1 MTYKIGGKS
10 ILESLNQINS
20 RQLANAIRFLSID
33 AVELAKSGHPGAPM
47 GLAEAAMV
55 LWLNYLKHNPKNPK
69 WFNRDRFVL
78 SNGHASML
86 IYSLLHLCGYSLS
99 ISDLKS
105 FRQLHSATPGHP
117 EYRETPGVET
127 TTGPLGQGLA
137 NAVGFAIAERNLS
150 ARFNKKNIEL
160 INNRTFAFVGDG
172 CLMEGIS
179 HEVCSLAGTLRLGKL
194 NVLYDSNGISIDGD
208 IKNWFSEN
216 VAERFS
222 AYGWHVIENVDGHNI
237 ESLNKA
243 YSSAIDNHDRPSI
256 IICKTT
262 IGYGSPN
269 KSGTADSHG
278 AALGEDEIKKTREA
292 LHWNYDPFEIPTTFY
307 ESWDCKKKG
316 EVAEREWNSILEKY
330 KKDYPE
336 DWEELDRRV
345 NCKLPNNWNQTIQ
358 NSLIE
363 IQKDKKSEAT
373 RKSSQT
379 VLNMIS
385 PSTPELIGGSAD
397 LTGSNNTFSTSSRAL
412 NLNDYGGNYLF
423 YGVREFGM
431 TAIMNGISLYGGC
444 IPYGGTFL
452 VFSDYARN
460 AVRMAAL
467 MKIRAVLVYTHDSI
481 GLGEDGPT
489 HQPVEHLQALRL
501 IPNLDV
507 WRPADR
513 TETLIGWQSSIEKK
527 TGPSCL
533 ILSRQSMPQL
543 DLSQIEIQNLKKGG
557 YILKNIGNPIA
568 CIIATGSEVSLAL
581 EIASALK
588 QESLAIQVVSMPCSQ
603 VFDQQDE
610 SYKKTVLPESIKK
623 IAIEAG
629 STDLWYK
636 YIGKEGLAIGINQ
649 FGASAPADIL
659 FKEFELDLDNCLIKI
674 KNYLR
679 QP

>member
-1 MTYKIGGKS
+1 MDS
-10 ILESLNQINS
+10 SNQINS
-20 RQLANAIRFLSID
+20 RELANAIRFLSID
-33 AVELAKSGHPGAPM
+33 TVELAKSGHPGAPM
-47 GLAEAAMV
+47 GLAEAATV
-55 LWLNYLKHNPKNPK
+55 LWLDYLKHNPNNPK
-69 WFNRDRFVL
+69 WLNRDRFVL

-86 IYSLLHLCGYSLS
+86 IYSLLHLSGYSLT
-99 ISDLKS
+99 IDDLKS

-117 EYRETPGVET
+117 EYGETPGVET

-150 ARFNKKNIEL
+150 ARFNKKDIEL
-160 INNRTFAFVGDG
+160 INNKTFAFVGDG

-179 HEVCSLAGTLRLGKL
+179 HEVCSLAGTLKLGKL
-194 NVLYDSNGISIDGD
+194 NVLYDSNGISIDGN
-208 IKNWFSEN
+208 INNWFSEN
-216 VAERFS
+216 VSERFS
-222 AYGWHVIENVDGHNI
+222 AYGWHVIENVDGHDVK
-237 ESLNKA
+237 SLHEA
-243 YSSAIDNHDRPSI
+243 YSSAIDNDNRPTI

-269 KSGTADSHG
+269 KSGTAESHG
-278 AALGEDEIKKTREA
+278 AALGDDEIKKTREA
-292 LHWNYDPFEIPTTFY
+292 LRWDYDPFEIPKTIY
-307 ESWDCKKKG
+307 ESWNCKNKG
-316 EVAEREWNSILEKY
+316 ETAENEWNLLLEKY
-330 KKDYPE
+330 KRDYPQ

-345 NCKLPNNWNQTIQ
+345 NHKLPGNWLKTID
-358 NSLIE
+358 NSLRE
-363 IQKDKKSEAT
+363 ISGDKKSEAT

-385 PSTPELIGGSAD
+385 SSLPELIGGSAD
-397 LTGSNNTFSTSSRAL
+397 LTGSNNTFSTSSKAL
-412 NLNDYGGNYLF
+412 NPNDYSGNYLF

-431 TAIMNGISLYGGC
+431 SAIMNGIALYGGN

-467 MKIRAVLVYTHDSI
+467 MKIRSVFVYTHDSI

-507 WRPADR
+507 WRPADK
-513 TETLIGWQSSIEKK
+513 TETLISWQSSIEKT

-543 DLSQIEIQNLKKGG
+543 DFSCTETRNLKKGG
-557 YILKNIGNPIA
+557 YILKNVENPIA

-581 EIASALK
+581 EIASVLK
-588 QESLAIQVVSMPCSQ
+588 KEDLAIRVVSMPCSS
-603 VFDQQDE
+603 VFDRQSE
-610 SYKKTVLPESIKK
+610 SYRKTVLPENIKR
-623 IAIEAG
+623 ISIEAG

-636 YIGKEGLAIGINQ
+636 YTGREGLTIGINQ
-649 FGASAPADIL
+649 FGASAPAEIL
-659 FKEFELDLDNCLIKI
+659 FRELKLDLESCLTKI
-674 KNYLR
+674 RSFLR
-679 QP
+679 

>member
-1 MTYKIGGKS
+1 MDS
-10 ILESLNQINS
+10 SNQINS
-20 RQLANAIRFLSID
+20 RELANAIRFLSID

-55 LWLNYLKHNPKNPK
+55 LWLDYLKHNPNNPK
-69 WFNRDRFVL
+69 WLNRDRFIL

-86 IYSLLHLCGYSLS
+86 IYSLLHLSGYSLT
-99 ISDLKS
+99 INDLKS

-117 EYRETPGVET
+117 EYGETPGVET

-150 ARFNKKNIEL
+150 ARFNKKDIEL

-179 HEVCSLAGTLRLGKL
+179 HEVCSLAGTLKLGKL

-208 IKNWFSEN
+208 INNWFSEN

-222 AYGWHVIENVDGHNI
+222 AYGWHVIENVDGHDVK
-237 ESLNKA
+237 SLHEA
-243 YSSAIDNHDRPSI
+243 YSSAINNHDRPSI

-269 KSGTADSHG
+269 KSGTAESHG
-278 AALGEDEIKKTREA
+278 AALGDDEIKKTREA
-292 LHWNYDPFEIPTTFY
+292 LQWDYDHFEIPKLFT
-307 ESWDCKKKG
+307 SLGIAKKKG
-316 EVAEREWNSILEKY
+316 ETAENKWNLLLEKY
-330 KKDYPE
+330 KQDYPQ

-345 NCKLPNNWNQTIQ
+345 NHRLPDNWLTTID
-358 NSLIE
+358 NSLRE
-363 IQKDKKSEAT
+363 ISGDKKSEAT

-385 PSTPELIGGSAD
+385 SSLPELIGGSAD
-397 LTGSNNTFSTSSRAL
+397 LTGSNNTFSTSSKAL
-412 NLNDYGGNYLF
+412 NFNDYSGNYLF

-431 TAIMNGISLYGGC
+431 SAIMNGIALYGGN

-467 MKIRAVLVYTHDSI
+467 MKIRSIFVYTHDSI

-507 WRPADR
+507 WRPADK
-513 TETLIGWQSSIEKK
+513 TETLISWQSSIENT

-543 DLSQIEIQNLKKGG
+543 DFSSTETQNIKKGG
-557 YILKNIGNPIA
+557 YILKNVENPIA

-581 EIASALK
+581 EIASVLK
-588 QESLAIQVVSMPCSQ
+588 KENLAIRVVSMPCSS
-603 VFDQQDE
+603 VFDRQNE
-610 SYKKTVLPESIKK
+610 SYKKTVLPENVKK
-623 IAIEAG
+623 ISIEAG

-636 YIGKEGLAIGINQ
+636 YTGKEGLTIGINQ
-649 FGASAPADIL
+649 FGASAPAETL
-659 FKEFELDLDNCLIKI
+659 FRELKLDLESCLIKI
-674 KNYLR
+674 KNFLR
-679 QP
+679 

>member
-1 MTYKIGGKS
+1 MDS
-10 ILESLNQINS
+10 SNQINS
-20 RQLANAIRFLSID
+20 RELANAIRFLSID

-55 LWLNYLKHNPKNPK
+55 LWLDYLKHNPNNPK
-69 WFNRDRFVL
+69 WLNRDRFIL

-86 IYSLLHLCGYSLS
+86 IYSLLHLSGYSLT
-99 ISDLKS
+99 INDLKS

-117 EYRETPGVET
+117 EYGETPGVET

-150 ARFNKKNIEL
+150 ARFNKKDIEL

-179 HEVCSLAGTLRLGKL
+179 HEVCSLAGTLKLGKL

-208 IKNWFSEN
+208 INNWFSEN

-222 AYGWHVIENVDGHNI
+222 AYGWHVIENVDGHDVK
-237 ESLNKA
+237 SLDEA
-243 YSSAIDNHDRPSI
+243 YSSATNNHDRPSI

-269 KSGTADSHG
+269 KSGTAESHG
-278 AALGEDEIKKTREA
+278 AALGDDEIKKTREA
-292 LHWNYDPFEIPTTFY
+292 LQWDYDPFEIPKTIY

-316 EVAEREWNSILEKY
+316 ETAENKWNLLLEKY
-330 KKDYPE
+330 KRDYPQ

-345 NCKLPNNWNQTIQ
+345 NHRLPNNWLKTID
-358 NSLIE
+358 NSLRE
-363 IQKDKKSEAT
+363 ISGDKKSEAT

-379 VLNMIS
+379 VLNMLS
-385 PSTPELIGGSAD
+385 SSLPELIGGSAD
-397 LTGSNNTFSTSSRAL
+397 LTGSNNTFSTSSKAL
-412 NLNDYGGNYLF
+412 NSNDYSGNYLF

-431 TAIMNGISLYGGC
+431 SAIMNGIALYGGN

-467 MKIRAVLVYTHDSI
+467 MKIRSIFVYTHDSI

-507 WRPADR
+507 WRPADK
-513 TETLIGWQSSIEKK
+513 TETLISWQSSIENT

-543 DLSQIEIQNLKKGG
+543 DFSSTETQNIKKGG
-557 YILKNIGNPIA
+557 YILKNVENPIA

-581 EIASALK
+581 EIASVLK
-588 QESLAIQVVSMPCSQ
+588 KENLAIRVVSMPCSS
-603 VFDQQDE
+603 VFDRQNE
-610 SYKKTVLPESIKK
+610 SYKKTVLPENVKK
-623 IAIEAG
+623 ISLEAG

-636 YIGKEGLAIGINQ
+636 YTGKEGLTIGINQ
-649 FGASAPADIL
+649 FGASAPAETL
-659 FKEFELDLDNCLIKI
+659 FRELKLDLESCLIKI
-674 KNYLR
+674 KNFLR
-679 QP
+679 

>member
-1 MTYKIGGKS
+1 MDS
-10 ILESLNQINS
+10 FNQINS
-20 RQLANAIRFLSID
+20 RELANAIRFLSID

-55 LWLNYLKHNPKNPK
+55 LWLDYLKHNPNNPK
-69 WFNRDRFVL
+69 WLNRDRFVL

-86 IYSLLHLCGYSLS
+86 IYSLLHLSGYSLT
-99 ISDLKS
+99 INDLKS

-117 EYRETPGVET
+117 EFGETPGVET

-150 ARFNKKNIEL
+150 ARFNKKDIEL

-179 HEVCSLAGTLRLGKL
+179 HEVCSLAGTLKLGKL
-194 NVLYDSNGISIDGD
+194 NVLYDSNGISIDGN
-208 IKNWFSEN
+208 INNWFSEN

-222 AYGWHVIENVDGHNI
+222 AYGWHVIENIDGHNVK
-237 ESLNKA
+237 SLHEA
-243 YSSAIDNHDRPSI
+243 YSSAIDNHNRPSI

-292 LHWNYDPFEIPTTFY
+292 LQWGYEPFEIPKIIY
-307 ESWDCKKKG
+307 ESWDCRRKG
-316 EVAEREWNSILEKY
+316 ETAENEWNFLLKKY
-330 KKDYPE
+330 KRDYPK
-336 DWEELDRRV
+336 DWAELDRRV
-345 NCKLPNNWNQTIQ
+345 NHRLPNNWVNTIE
-358 NSLIE
+358 NSLGE
-363 IQKDKKSEAT
+363 IREDKKSEAT

-385 PSTPELIGGSAD
+385 PSLPELIGGSAD
-397 LTGSNNTFSTSSRAL
+397 LTGSNNTFSTSSKAL
-412 NLNDYGGNYLF
+412 DLNDYGGNYLF

-431 TAIMNGISLYGGC
+431 SAIMNGIALYGGH

-467 MKIRAVLVYTHDSI
+467 MKIRTVFVYTHDSI

-489 HQPVEHLQALRL
+489 HQPIEHLQALRL

-507 WRPADR
+507 WRPADK
-513 TETLIGWQSSIEKK
+513 TETLISWQSSIEKN

-543 DLSQIEIQNLKKGG
+543 DFSGIETRNLKKGG
-557 YILKNIGNPIA
+557 YILKNVENPIA

-581 EIASALK
+581 EIASVLK
-588 QESLAIQVVSMPCSQ
+588 KENLAIRVVSMPCSS
-603 VFDQQDE
+603 VFDRQIK
-610 SYKKTVLPESIKK
+610 SYKKAVLPETIKK
-623 IAIEAG
+623 ISIEAG

-636 YIGKEGLAIGINQ
+636 YTGKEGLTIGVNQ
-649 FGASAPADIL
+649 FGASAPAETL
-659 FKEFELDLDNCLIKI
+659 FRELKLDLESCLIKI
-674 KNYLR
+674 RSFLR
-679 QP
+679 

>member
-1 MTYKIGGKS
+1 MDS
-10 ILESLNQINS
+10 SNQINS
-20 RQLANAIRFLSID
+20 RELANAIRFLSID

-55 LWLNYLKHNPKNPK
+55 LWLDYLKHNPNNPK
-69 WFNRDRFVL
+69 WLNRDRFIL

-86 IYSLLHLCGYSLS
+86 IYSLLHLSGYSLT
-99 ISDLKS
+99 INDLKS

-117 EYRETPGVET
+117 EYGETPGVET

-150 ARFNKKNIEL
+150 ARFNKKDIEL

-179 HEVCSLAGTLRLGKL
+179 HEVCSLAGTLKLGKL

-208 IKNWFSEN
+208 INNWFSEN

-222 AYGWHVIENVDGHNI
+222 AYGWHVIENVDGHDVK
-237 ESLNKA
+237 SLHEA
-243 YSSAIDNHDRPSI
+243 YSSAINNHDRPSI

-269 KSGTADSHG
+269 KSGTAESHG
-278 AALGEDEIKKTREA
+278 AAFGEDEIKKTREA
-292 LHWNYDPFEIPTTFY
+292 LQWDYDPFEIPKTIY

-316 EVAEREWNSILEKY
+316 ETAENKWNLLLEKY
-330 KKDYPE
+330 KRDYPQ

-345 NCKLPNNWNQTIQ
+345 NHRLPNNWLKTID
-358 NSLIE
+358 NSLRE
-363 IQKDKKSEAT
+363 ISGDKKSEAT

-385 PSTPELIGGSAD
+385 SSLPELIGGSAD
-397 LTGSNNTFSTSSRAL
+397 LTGSNNTFSTSSKAL
-412 NLNDYGGNYLF
+412 NFNDYSGNYLF

-431 TAIMNGISLYGGC
+431 SAIMNGIALYGGN

-467 MKIRAVLVYTHDSI
+467 MKIRSIFVYTHDSI

-507 WRPADR
+507 WRPADK
-513 TETLIGWQSSIEKK
+513 TETLISWQSSIENT

-543 DLSQIEIQNLKKGG
+543 DSSSTETQNIKKGG
-557 YILKNIGNPIA
+557 YILKNVENPTA

-581 EIASALK
+581 EIASVLK
-588 QESLAIQVVSMPCSQ
+588 KENLAIRVVSMPCSS
-603 VFDQQDE
+603 VFDRQNE
-610 SYKKTVLPESIKK
+610 SYKKTVLPENVKK
-623 IAIEAG
+623 ISIEAG

-636 YIGKEGLAIGINQ
+636 YTGKEGLTIGINQ
-649 FGASAPADIL
+649 FGASAPAETL
-659 FKEFELDLDNCLIKI
+659 FRELKLDLESCLIKI
-674 KNYLR
+674 KNFLR
-679 QP
+679 

>member
-1 MTYKIGGKS
+1 MDS
-10 ILESLNQINS
+10 SNQINS
-20 RQLANAIRFLSID
+20 RELANAIRFLSID

-55 LWLNYLKHNPKNPK
+55 LWLDYLKHNPNNPK
-69 WFNRDRFVL
+69 WLNRDRFIL

-86 IYSLLHLCGYSLS
+86 IYSLLHLSGYSLT
-99 ISDLKS
+99 INDLKS

-117 EYRETPGVET
+117 EYGETPGVET

-150 ARFNKKNIEL
+150 ARFNKKDIEL

-179 HEVCSLAGTLRLGKL
+179 HEVCSLAGTLKLGKL

-208 IKNWFSEN
+208 INNWFSEN

-222 AYGWHVIENVDGHNI
+222 AYGWHVIENVDGHDVK
-237 ESLNKA
+237 SLDEA
-243 YSSAIDNHDRPSI
+243 YSSATNNHDRPSI

-269 KSGTADSHG
+269 KSGTAESHG
-278 AALGEDEIKKTREA
+278 AALGDDEIKKTREA
-292 LHWNYDPFEIPTTFY
+292 LQWDYDPFEIPKTIY

-316 EVAEREWNSILEKY
+316 ETAENKWNLLLEKY
-330 KKDYPE
+330 KRDYPQ

-345 NCKLPNNWNQTIQ
+345 NHRLPNNWLKTID
-358 NSLIE
+358 NSLRE
-363 IQKDKKSEAT
+363 ISGDKKSEAT

-379 VLNMIS
+379 VLNMLS
-385 PSTPELIGGSAD
+385 SSLPELIGGSAD
-397 LTGSNNTFSTSSRAL
+397 LTGSNNTFSTSSKAL
-412 NLNDYGGNYLF
+412 NSDDYSGNYLF

-431 TAIMNGISLYGGC
+431 SAIMNGIALYGGN

-467 MKIRAVLVYTHDSI
+467 MKIRSIFVYTHDSI

-507 WRPADR
+507 WRPADK
-513 TETLIGWQSSIEKK
+513 TETLISWQSSIENT

-543 DLSQIEIQNLKKGG
+543 DFSSTETQNIKKGG
-557 YILKNIGNPIA
+557 YILKNVENPIA

-581 EIASALK
+581 EIASVLK
-588 QESLAIQVVSMPCSQ
+588 KENLAIRVVSMPCSS
-603 VFDQQDE
+603 VFDRQNE
-610 SYKKTVLPESIKK
+610 SYKKTVLPENVKK
-623 IAIEAG
+623 ISIEAG

-636 YIGKEGLAIGINQ
+636 YTGKEGLTIGINQ
-649 FGASAPADIL
+649 FGASAPAETL
-659 FKEFELDLDNCLIKI
+659 FRELKLDLESCLIKI
-674 KNYLR
+674 KNFLR
-679 QP
+679 

>member
-1 MTYKIGGKS
+1 MDS
-10 ILESLNQINS
+10 SNQINS
-20 RQLANAIRFLSID
+20 RELANAIRFLSID

-55 LWLNYLKHNPKNPK
+55 LWLDYLKHNPNNPK
-69 WFNRDRFVL
+69 WLNRDRFIL

-86 IYSLLHLCGYSLS
+86 IYSLLHLSGYSLT
-99 ISDLKS
+99 INDLKS

-117 EYRETPGVET
+117 EYGETPGVET

-150 ARFNKKNIEL
+150 ARFNKKDIEL

-179 HEVCSLAGTLRLGKL
+179 HEVCSLAGTLKLGKL

-208 IKNWFSEN
+208 INNWFSEN

-222 AYGWHVIENVDGHNI
+222 AYGWHVIENVDGHDVK
-237 ESLNKA
+237 SLHEA
-243 YSSAIDNHDRPSI
+243 YSSAINNHDRPSI

-269 KSGTADSHG
+269 KSGTAESHG
-278 AALGEDEIKKTREA
+278 AALGDDEIKKTREA
-292 LHWNYDPFEIPTTFY
+292 LQWDYDHFEIPKTIY

-316 EVAEREWNSILEKY
+316 ETAENKWNLLLEKY
-330 KKDYPE
+330 KQDYPQ

-345 NCKLPNNWNQTIQ
+345 NHRLPDNWLTTIN
-358 NSLIE
+358 NSLRE
-363 IQKDKKSEAT
+363 ISGDKKSEAT

-385 PSTPELIGGSAD
+385 SSLPELIGGSAD
-397 LTGSNNTFSTSSRAL
+397 LTGSNNTFSTSSKAL
-412 NLNDYGGNYLF
+412 NFNDYSGNYLF

-431 TAIMNGISLYGGC
+431 SAIMNGIALYGGN

-467 MKIRAVLVYTHDSI
+467 MKIRSIFVYTHDSI

-507 WRPADR
+507 WRPADK
-513 TETLIGWQSSIEKK
+513 TETLISWQSSIENT

-543 DLSQIEIQNLKKGG
+543 DFSSTETQNIKKGG
-557 YILKNIGNPIA
+557 YILKNVENPIA

-581 EIASALK
+581 EIASVLK
-588 QESLAIQVVSMPCSQ
+588 KENLAIRVVSMPCSS
-603 VFDQQDE
+603 VFDRQNE
-610 SYKKTVLPESIKK
+610 SYKKTVLPENVKK
-623 IAIEAG
+623 ISIEAG

-636 YIGKEGLAIGINQ
+636 YTGKEGLTIGINQ
-649 FGASAPADIL
+649 FGASAPAETL
-659 FKEFELDLDNCLIKI
+659 FRELKLDLESCLIKI
-674 KNYLR
+674 KNFLR
-679 QP
+679 

>member
-1 MTYKIGGKS
+1 MDS
-10 ILESLNQINS
+10 SNQINS
-20 RQLANAIRFLSID
+20 RELANAIRFLSID

-55 LWLNYLKHNPKNPK
+55 LWLDYLKHNPNNPK
-69 WFNRDRFVL
+69 WLNRDRFIL

-86 IYSLLHLCGYSLS
+86 IYSLLHLSGYSLT
-99 ISDLKS
+99 INDLKS

-117 EYRETPGVET
+117 EYGETPGVET

-150 ARFNKKNIEL
+150 ARFNKKDIEL

-179 HEVCSLAGTLRLGKL
+179 HEVCSLAGTLKLGKL

-208 IKNWFSEN
+208 INNWFSEN

-222 AYGWHVIENVDGHNI
+222 AYGWHVIENVDGHDVK
-237 ESLNKA
+237 SLDEA
-243 YSSAIDNHDRPSI
+243 YSSATNNHDRPSI

-269 KSGTADSHG
+269 KSGTAESHG
-278 AALGEDEIKKTREA
+278 AALGDDEIKKTREA
-292 LHWNYDPFEIPTTFY
+292 LQWDYDPFEIPKTIY

-316 EVAEREWNSILEKY
+316 ETAENKWNLLLEKY
-330 KKDYPE
+330 KRDYPQ

-345 NCKLPNNWNQTIQ
+345 NHRLPNNWLKTID
-358 NSLIE
+358 NSLRE
-363 IQKDKKSEAT
+363 ISGDKKSEAT

-379 VLNMIS
+379 VLNMLS
-385 PSTPELIGGSAD
+385 SSLPELIGGSAD
-397 LTGSNNTFSTSSRAL
+397 LTGSNNTFSTSSKAL
-412 NLNDYGGNYLF
+412 NSNDYSGNYLF

-431 TAIMNGISLYGGC
+431 SAIMNGIALYGGN

-467 MKIRAVLVYTHDSI
+467 MKIRSIFVYTHDSI

-507 WRPADR
+507 WRPADK
-513 TETLIGWQSSIEKK
+513 TETLISWQSSIENT

-543 DLSQIEIQNLKKGG
+543 DFSSTETQNIKKGG
-557 YILKNIGNPIA
+557 YILKNVENPIA

-581 EIASALK
+581 EIASVLK
-588 QESLAIQVVSMPCSQ
+588 KENLAIRVVSMPCSS
-603 VFDQQDE
+603 VFDRQNE
-610 SYKKTVLPESIKK
+610 SYKKTVLPENVKK
-623 IAIEAG
+623 ISIEAG

-636 YIGKEGLAIGINQ
+636 YTGKEGLTIGINQ
-649 FGASAPADIL
+649 FGASAPAETL
-659 FKEFELDLDNCLIKI
+659 FRELKLDLESCLIKI
-674 KNYLR
+674 KNFLR
-679 QP
+679 

>member
-1 MTYKIGGKS
+1 MDS
-10 ILESLNQINS
+10 SNQINS
-20 RQLANAIRFLSID
+20 RELANAIRFLSID

-55 LWLNYLKHNPKNPK
+55 LWLDYLKHNPNNPK
-69 WFNRDRFVL
+69 WLNRDRFVL

-86 IYSLLHLCGYSLS
+86 IYSLLHLSGYSLT
-99 ISDLKS
+99 IDDLKS

-117 EYRETPGVET
+117 EYGETPGVET

-150 ARFNKKNIEL
+150 ARFNKKDIEL
-160 INNRTFAFVGDG
+160 INNKTFAFVGDG

-179 HEVCSLAGTLRLGKL
+179 HEVCSLAGTLKLGKL
-194 NVLYDSNGISIDGD
+194 NVLYDSNGISIDGN
-208 IKNWFSEN
+208 INNWFSEN
-216 VAERFS
+216 VSERFS
-222 AYGWHVIENVDGHNI
+222 AYGWHVIENVDGHDI
-237 ESLNKA
+237 KSLHEA
-243 YSSAIDNHDRPSI
+243 YSSAIDNDNRPTI

-269 KSGTADSHG
+269 KSGTAESHG
-278 AALGEDEIKKTREA
+278 AALGDNEIKKTREA
-292 LHWNYDPFEIPTTFY
+292 LRWDYDPFEIPKTIY
-307 ESWDCKKKG
+307 ESWNCKNKG
-316 EVAEREWNSILEKY
+316 EIAEKEWNLLLEKY
-330 KKDYPE
+330 KRDYPQ

-345 NCKLPNNWNQTIQ
+345 NHRLPDNWLKTIDI
-358 NSLIE
+358 SLRE
-363 IQKDKKSEAT
+363 ISGDKKSEAT

-385 PSTPELIGGSAD
+385 SSLPELIGGSAD
-397 LTGSNNTFSTSSRAL
+397 LTGSNNTFSTSSKAL
-412 NLNDYGGNYLF
+412 NLNDYSGNYLF

-431 TAIMNGISLYGGC
+431 SAIMNGIALYGGN

-467 MKIRAVLVYTHDSI
+467 MKIRSVFVYTHDSI

-507 WRPADR
+507 WRPADK
-513 TETLIGWQSSIEKK
+513 TETLISWQSSIEKT

-543 DLSQIEIQNLKKGG
+543 DFSSTEMRNLKKGG
-557 YILKNIGNPIA
+557 YILKNVENPIA

-581 EIASALK
+581 EIASVLK
-588 QESLAIQVVSMPCSQ
+588 KEDLAIRVVSMPCSS
-603 VFDQQDE
+603 VFDRQSE
-610 SYKKTVLPESIKK
+610 SYKKKVLPENIKK
-623 IAIEAG
+623 ISIEAG

-636 YIGKEGLAIGINQ
+636 YTGREGLTIGINQ
-649 FGASAPADIL
+649 FGASAPAEIL
-659 FKEFELDLDNCLIKI
+659 FRELKLDLESCLTKI
-674 KNYLR
+674 RSFLR
-679 QP
+679 